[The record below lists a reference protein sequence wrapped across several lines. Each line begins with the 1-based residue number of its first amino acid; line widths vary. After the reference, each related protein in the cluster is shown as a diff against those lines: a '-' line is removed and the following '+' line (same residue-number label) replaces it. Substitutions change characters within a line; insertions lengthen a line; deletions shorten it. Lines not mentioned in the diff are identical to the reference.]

1 MVGFKKVLKSKN
13 PKAEWVERVVAIQRV
28 TKVVKGGKKLSFRAI
43 VVVGNENGQVGV
55 GKGKAGDVITAV
67 RKGVTDGKKNVLPGK
82 VTMTGDARAL
92 SSKTNEMIE
101 KNMNQIVKGI
111 CNAHGVSYKII
122 YKTTCP
128 VTFNEFAQAESAT
141 KAAKSLLG
149 EKKTNGD
156 IEPRLFSE
164 DFSIMSK

>member
-1 MVGFKKVLKSKN
+1 
-13 PKAEWVERVVAIQRV
+13 
-28 TKVVKGGKKLSFRAI
+28 
-43 VVVGNENGQVGV
+43 
-55 GKGKAGDVITAV
+55 
-67 RKGVTDGKKNVLPGK
+67 
-82 VTMTGDARAL
+82 MTGDARAL

-111 CNAHGVSYKII
+111 CNAHGVSCKIV

-128 VTFNEFAQAESAT
+128 VTFNEFAQTESAT

-164 DFSIMSK
+164 DFSIMSKAKPGCFVLMGNGTKDSNSRPLHASDYDFNDELLIIGSSYWVELAEQQLK

>member
-1 MVGFKKVLKSKN
+1 
-13 PKAEWVERVVAIQRV
+13 
-28 TKVVKGGKKLSFRAI
+28 
-43 VVVGNENGQVGV
+43 
-55 GKGKAGDVITAV
+55 
-67 RKGVTDGKKNVLPGK
+67 
-82 VTMTGDARAL
+82 
-92 SSKTNEMIE
+92 MIE

-164 DFSIMSK
+164 DFSIMSKSKPGCFVLMGNGTKNSHSRPLHASDYDFNDELLIIGSSYWVELAEQQLK